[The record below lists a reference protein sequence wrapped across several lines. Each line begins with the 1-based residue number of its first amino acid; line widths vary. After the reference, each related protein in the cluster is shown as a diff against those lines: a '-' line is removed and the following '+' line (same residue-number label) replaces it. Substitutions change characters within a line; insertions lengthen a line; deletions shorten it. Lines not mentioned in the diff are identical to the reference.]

1 MQEILKKTLDGSYQ
15 INDKRWRS
23 ISPEAKDL
31 VVRLLEND
39 PMERI
44 SIDEAL
50 MHPWFSKFSS
60 ADTANPSLL
69 IQEAYTGAM
78 AV

>member
-23 ISPEAKDL
+23 ISSEAKDL
-31 VVRLLEND
+31 VIKLLEND
-39 PMERI
+39 PIDRL

-50 MHPWFSKFSS
+50 MHPWFDKFPSS
-60 ADTANPSLL
+60 
-69 IQEAYTGAM
+69 
-78 AV
+78 